1 MNLLSRVLKLES
13 RLSKPLQPVKVAFQK
28 VGEEEDEF
36 EINWKSQNH
45 DTAALL
51 ILVKFVESNS

>member
-1 MNLLSRVLKLES
+1 VNLLSRVLKLES
-13 RLSKPLQPVKVAFQK
+13 RLSKPVQPVKVAFQK
-28 VGEEEDEF
+28 VGEADDEF

-51 ILVKFVESNS
+51 ILVKFV